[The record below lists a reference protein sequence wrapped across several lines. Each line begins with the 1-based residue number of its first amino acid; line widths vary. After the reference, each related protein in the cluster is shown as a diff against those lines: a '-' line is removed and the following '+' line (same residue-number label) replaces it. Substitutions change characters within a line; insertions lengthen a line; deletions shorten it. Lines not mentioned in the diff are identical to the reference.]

1 MSARRSAR
9 TPRFQVLPSLDD
21 NAMAALR
28 SDIERHGVQI
38 PIVRTTAGEII
49 DGHHRASIAAELGIE
64 CPQLTLDVDDTAAFE
79 AALRLNLLRRH
90 MGPVAWAQAFRRL
103 AEVRGIGERIGV
115 AGRPGANADTLSALS
130 KELGVTPRTARRRL
144 RLADNLADHPE
155 LAARVDRG
163 EIDARR
169 AEELARID
177 NFERRRAE
185 AAPAP
190 ITRLWK
196 GIEVRCGDFRQV
208 LADVPDR
215 SIDAIVTDPPYDRA
229 GVPLF
234 EDFARFAVRVLRPG
248 RLAAI
253 YAGNMELDEEMRL
266 LERGGLT
273 YVWHGAVFLRG
284 RHTVVRKNLVWGHHR
299 SVLLYSAG
307 PYRPRH
313 WMSDTF
319 FMESGG
325 GGPESRPLHPWQQA
339 VEPLRHWVTAVSEPG
354 ETVLDP
360 FVGSGSTAM
369 ACLAERRRF
378 LGCDIDPGC
387 VGTTIERLKA
397 AEPNKATTT
406 KKGSKR

>member
-1 MSARRSAR
+1 
-9 TPRFQVLPSLDD
+9 LDD
-21 NAMAALR
+21 DAIAALR
-28 SDIERHGVQI
+28 SDIERHGVQV
-38 PIVRTTAGEII
+38 PIVCTTAGEII
-49 DGHHRASIAAELGIE
+49 DGHHRAAIAAELGIE
-64 CPQLTLDVDDTAAFE
+64 CPTLAMDVDGNEAVEAAF
-79 AALRLNLLRRH
+79 RLNLLRRQ
-90 MGPVAWAQAFRRL
+90 MGPVAWAHAFRQL
-103 AEVRGIGERIGV
+103 AEVRGIGDRIGA
-115 AGRPGANADTLSALS
+115 AGRPGPNADTLSALS

-144 RLADNLADHPE
+144 RLADNLAEHPE

-163 EIDARR
+163 EVDARR
-169 AEELARID
+169 AEELVRLD
-177 NFERRRAE
+177 NFERRRAA
-185 AAPAP
+185 AAPARV
-190 ITRLWK
+190 TRLGR
-196 GIEVRCGDFRQV
+196 GIEIRSGDFRQV
-208 LADVPDR
+208 LADVRDA

-273 YVWHGAVFLRG
+273 YVWHGAIFLRG
-284 RHTVVRKNLVWGHHR
+284 RHTVVRKRLVWGHHR

-307 PYRPRH
+307 PYRPLH
-313 WMSDTF
+313 WMDDTY
-319 FMESGG
+319 FMESGR

-369 ACLAERRRF
+369 ACMAERRKF
-378 LGCDIDPGC
+378 LGCDIDPGA
-387 VGTTIERLKA
+387 VATTIERLKA
-397 AEPNKATTT
+397 AEESKVTTA
-406 KKGSKR
+406 KKGDTR